1 MSLLPPQILVL
12 ERGWLSSNN
21 ILFLEGEGASLVDSG
36 YGSHAAQ
43 TVDLLH
49 HALDGR
55 GLSRLLNTHSHSDHI
70 GGNAAVQRAFGCS
83 ISIPAGLDEMVA
95 DWDEH
100 ALMLTP
106 SAQTAERFNHDAL
119 LSPGDELDLGG
130 LSWMALAAPGH
141 DMHALLFH
149 CPEKRLLISGD
160 ALWRDGF
167 GVIFSELLGVPNG
180 LASARE
186 TLESIARLPVDVVI
200 PGHGTPFDDVGCA
213 LEKAFK
219 RLAAF
224 EASGERL
231 ARHALKVL
239 LSFYLMEK
247 GRMARDALPLFLAR
261 TELCRRIDE
270 GYLGLGPEAL
280 ADWLVVELARAG
292 VLACQGA
299 DIVSA

>member
-43 TVDLLH
+43 TVDLLG
-49 HALDGR
+49 HALAGR
-55 GLSRLLNTHSHSDHI
+55 RLSRLLNTHSHSDHI
-70 GGNAAVQRAFGCS
+70 GGNAAVQRAFGCR
-83 ISIPAGLDEMVA
+83 ITIPAGLDEMVA

-106 SAQTAERFNHDAL
+106 LAQTAERFNHDAL
-119 LSPGDELDLGG
+119 LSPGDELELGG
-130 LSWMALAAPGH
+130 LHWSVLAAPGH

-149 CPEKRLLISGD
+149 CAEKRLLISGD
-160 ALWRDGF
+160 ALWQDGF
-167 GVIFSELLGVPNG
+167 GVIFSELLGVPDG
-180 LASARE
+180 LASARQ

-200 PGHGTPFDDVGCA
+200 PGHGAPFDDVGEA

-224 EASGERL
+224 EASGDRL

-247 GRMARDALPLFLAR
+247 GRMARDALPGFLAR

-270 GYLGLGPEAL
+270 RYLGLGPEAL
-280 ADWLVVELARAG
+280 AEWLVAELLRAG
-292 VLACQGA
+292 VLVCAAG
-299 DIVSA
+299 DILSA